1 MQLWQSFLKLP
12 RLAQLLIVL
21 AIVVL
26 AAKVTGN
33 LEPTKRS
40 ATPPARSGPRCQLAG
55 GNISPG
61 AKLHLDSSCSE
72 AYAEVV
78 SIGDGKVQIRF
89 TSGEVEWK
97 DRGAIARETYVMAN

>member
-26 AAKVTGN
+26 SAKLTGN
-33 LEPTKRS
+33 LEPTKR
-40 ATPPARSGPRCQLAG
+40 AAPPARSGPRCQLAG
-55 GNISPG
+55 GNINPG
-61 AKLHLDSSCSE
+61 VKLHLDSSCSE

-97 DRGAIARETYVMAN
+97 ERGAIARETYVMAN